1 MRPCPVWGQTTQPFD
16 HPLPCPFHTHCS
28 RALLSASHSGAGP
41 WGRTVKA
48 CPGRCT
54 SCPLNVS
61 RMFPTPDLNH
71 ASTSLLALRIL
82 LSFHARPPPHTPL
95 PGSTS
100 LKPPDY
106 MDYPMLGV
114 AGVPLTPVASCIG
127 GSCSRSPWEPKWVS
141 GCLVGVL
148 VSKCGG

>member
-1 MRPCPVWGQTTQPFD
+1 MRPYPVWGQTTRPFD

-71 ASTSLLALRIL
+71 ASTSLLALRIP
-82 LSFHARPPPHTPL
+82 LSFHACPPPHTPL

-106 MDYPMLGV
+106 MDS
-114 AGVPLTPVASCIG
+114 AGGRWCATHSCRHCCIG
-127 GSCSRSPWEPKWVS
+127 GTCSRSTWEPKWVS
-141 GCLVGVL
+141 GCLLGVL